1 MTLDLICVVGGEET
15 AVVVVVVCSL
25 AIIAAGTSSIQ
36 SPAVAAASYINCTQ
50 RNHSVPEKKA
60 SSSKRTSTNASPNF
74 HFTTCELDSVLYS
87 KVFSVLFVWV
97 LFLFSPSSS
106 SQIWIVTGYT
116 GIASSCTRELTK
128 VADTA
133 AATFLHVSL
142 HAMLLLAQIYLLLPA
157 DRRKGNPTSWLFVVL
172 VSQWKLH
179 MVHESLVA
187 AGLEGSDG
195 VVLFVSVM

>member
-1 MTLDLICVVGGEET
+1 VIPRKKTEKEKRSVWQPNPQIWKKKRKNNKPEVCLIELLIWVFFLNCKILFCAVTLDLICVVGGEET

-87 KVFSVLFVWV
+87 KVFSVLFV
-97 LFLFSPSSS
+97 
-106 SQIWIVTGYT
+106 
-116 GIASSCTRELTK
+116 
-128 VADTA
+128 
-133 AATFLHVSL
+133 
-142 HAMLLLAQIYLLLPA
+142 
-157 DRRKGNPTSWLFVVL
+157 
-172 VSQWKLH
+172 
-179 MVHESLVA
+179 
-187 AGLEGSDG
+187 
-195 VVLFVSVM
+195 